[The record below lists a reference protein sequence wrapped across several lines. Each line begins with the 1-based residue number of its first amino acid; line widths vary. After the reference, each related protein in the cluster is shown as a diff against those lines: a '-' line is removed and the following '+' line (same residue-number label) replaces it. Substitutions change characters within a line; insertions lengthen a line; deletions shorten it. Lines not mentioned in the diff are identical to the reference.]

1 MGVGP
6 LGPLAVLLAL
16 PGAIEVPVGLI
27 VLGLGAWVG
36 GEYADRTRK
45 RETPIEES
53 DQLKE
58 FLRMNPE
65 ERFDL
70 EAITALDMR
79 ILFEEARRERRLLN
93 EVMETV
99 QALFPR
105 VLSETEDPALAGSFL
120 RNKTLD
126 WYRRSP
132 SDPKWPEKM
141 AVRWGG
147 IFNESRVA
155 GGRLCPKLTGRL
167 ANLHLECAKASG
179 VVRSFTGGL
188 HRGMT
193 SIRTYRRGS
202 KRPSH
207 SIMLQVC
214 QAFLDDLATNPRN
227 AERPFPLEKLSE
239 LSRKIGVADVNM
251 TLGELFPQPM
261 GGPFTVLD
269 PRFHLDMDALVIK
282 VQQPKAAGDAGA
294 YALVHAKSA
303 AGLGAEGADGAA
315 AEAGPTSPWERGD
328 LSKDDW
334 HGLLEKLEKRSQRL
348 EPPPIENHRKRE
360 SYLGLRKLILTHP
373 AARNAFLAV
382 HWRGKPSG
390 LALVSQLL
398 SDGTLVP
405 EVETDADYLE
415 AELGHIANGNADR
428 RPGDGKWDIGH
439 GWKVVREVSPGNGRT
454 YKAERVSLD

>member
-6 LGPLAVLLAL
+6 SGPLAVLLAL
-16 PGAIEVPVGLI
+16 RGTIGVPLGLL

-45 RETPIEES
+45 REDPIEAS

-79 ILFEEARRERRLLN
+79 VLFEEARRDRELLN

-132 SDPKWPEKM
+132 TDPSWPEKM
-141 AVRWGG
+141 GVRWGG
-147 IFNESRVA
+147 IFHESRVA
-155 GGRLCPKLTGRL
+155 WGRLSPKLTGRL

-188 HRGMT
+188 HRGVT
-193 SIRTYRRGS
+193 AIRTYRRGS

-207 SIMLQVC
+207 SVMLQVC
-214 QAFLDDLATNPRN
+214 QAYLDDLAANPRN
-227 AERPFPLEKLSE
+227 GERPFPLEKLSE
-239 LSRKIGVADVNM
+239 LSRRIGVADLNM
-251 TLGELFPQPM
+251 MLGELFPQPG

-282 VQQPKAAGDAGA
+282 VDQPKGAGDAGT
-294 YALVHAKSA
+294 YTMVHTKSA
-303 AGLGAEGADGAA
+303 GGLDAVGTSAA
-315 AEAGPTSPWERGD
+315 ASAAKPSPWGRD
-328 LSKDDW
+328 DFSKDEW
-334 HGLLEKLEKRSQRL
+334 HELLEKLDERSERL
-348 EPPPIENHRKRE
+348 EPPPIENHRKRKP
-360 SYLGLRKLILTHP
+360 YLGLRQLILTHP
-373 AARNAFLAV
+373 AARKAFRSV
-382 HWRGKPSG
+382 HWKGKPSG
-390 LALVSQLL
+390 LALVCRLL
-398 SDGTLVP
+398 SDGTFVP
-405 EVETDADYLE
+405 DVETDADYLE
-415 AELGHIANGNADR
+415 AELGHIVNGNADR
-428 RPGDGKWDIGH
+428 PSIDGKWDIGH
-439 GWKVVREVSPGNGRT
+439 GWKVVRVVSSGNGRT